1 VTLLFRSVG
10 IVPRLDSED
19 ALGLATNLH
28 RYLKSNRVS
37 AIPEIEF
44 ARLKNI
50 DGGVSLAEMNADL
63 IVTIGGDGT
72 VLKTL
77 MSIQKPETPILAVNM
92 GRRGYLTEVGPEN
105 AVKALKECLLGKHG
119 LQEHAKLSICFEDKL
134 LTDGLNEVLITASTS
149 WKMLHFELRYDN
161 ENLVHQRADG
171 LIIATPT
178 GSTAHALSAG
188 GPILQTSLDA
198 FTAVFICPS
207 DHVRALVFSSVSDL
221 QVKLADPKLRALI
234 TVDGRFTKHL
244 PPGSSLTIRKSKNKA
259 VFVRL
264 NSSFL
269 SRTVARSLRWSA
281 RDDDSIRT

>member
-1 VTLLFRSVG
+1 MFRSVG

-28 RYLKSNRVS
+28 RYLKSNRVN
-37 AIPEIEF
+37 ALPEIEF

-50 DGGVSLAEMNADL
+50 DGGVSLTEMNADL

-72 VLKTL
+72 VLKTI

-92 GRRGYLTEVGPEN
+92 GRRGYLTEVEPEN
-105 AVKALKECLLGKHG
+105 ALKALKECLLGKHG
-119 LQEHAKLSICFEDKL
+119 LQEHSKLSIYFEDKL
-134 LTDGLNEVLITASTS
+134 LIDGLNEVLITPATS
-149 WKMLHFELRYDN
+149 WKMLHFELKHDN
-161 ENLVHQRADG
+161 GNLVDQRADG

-188 GPILQTSLDA
+188 GPVLQTSLDA

-207 DHVRALVFSSVSDL
+207 DYVRALVFSSIGDL
-221 QVKLADPKLRALI
+221 QVRLADPKLRAVI
-234 TVDGRFTKHL
+234 TVDGRYTKHL
-244 PPGSSLTIRKSKNKA
+244 PPGSFLTIRKSKNKA

-269 SRTVARSLRWSA
+269 NRTLARPQRWSA
-281 RDDDSIRT
+281 REDDNTRT